1 MYWIYTCT
9 LMVFHFFYDALEN
22 SNYDC
27 LEWCCV
33 SALHQTFPNP
43 FCFSAASPSLVA
55 PWFQTKTIPLG
66 LLLSSCIRPAVTRPS
81 QWGLCLQVAYRDCID
96 GPGCTRSWS
105 RANPRRAVPSPFITW
120 PGNQGCQYHEMANSP
135 LGHDLP
141 SIWTYR

>member
-27 LEWCCV
+27 LEWRCV

-81 QWGLCLQVAYRDCID
+81 QWGLCLQIAQRFHRWARLHKELEQSRSQESCAQFLYHLARK
-96 GPGCTRSWS
+96 PGLPVPWNGQFPPGSWF
-105 RANPRRAVPSPFITW
+105 AVHL
-120 PGNQGCQYHEMANSP
+120 N
-135 LGHDLP
+135 L
-141 SIWTYR
+141 